1 MMLVL
6 EEHTIIDR
14 KIGYSFFL
22 EYLSLIGKDKCLVN
36 TIFRGIKELREG
48 TVLRI
53 VLSGLYF

>member
-53 VLSGLYF
+53 VLS